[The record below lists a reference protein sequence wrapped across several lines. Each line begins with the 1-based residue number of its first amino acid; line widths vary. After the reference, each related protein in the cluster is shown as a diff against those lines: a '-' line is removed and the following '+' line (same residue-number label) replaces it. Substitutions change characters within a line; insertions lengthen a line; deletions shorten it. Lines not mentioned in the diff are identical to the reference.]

1 MKDLSFIINGISWQ
15 VRIVP
20 PTYPALLMNYDRF
33 TLGCCDNNTKT
44 IYIAA
49 GLSEDKF
56 YKVLGHEVTHA
67 AMFSYQVLL
76 TQDQEE
82 LLADIISTYGKEIV
96 IVTNRVF
103 RKIKKQGMY

>member
-1 MKDLSFIINGISWQ
+1 MDGLSFVINGIVWRVS
-15 VRIVP
+15 IVP
-20 PTYPALLMNYDRF
+20 PTFPTLLGRNGF
-33 TLGCCDNNTKT
+33 TLGSCDNNTKT
-44 IYIAA
+44 IYIVD
-49 GLSEDKF
+49 GLDESKF

-67 AMFSYQVLL
+67 AMFSYGVSL
-76 TQDQEE
+76 TYDQEE

>member
-1 MKDLSFIINGISWQ
+1 
-15 VRIVP
+15 
-20 PTYPALLMNYDRF
+20 MNYDRF
-33 TLGCCDNNTKT
+33 TLGCCDNATKT
-44 IYIAA
+44 IYIAD

-67 AMFSYQVLL
+67 AIFSYQVIL
-76 TQDQEE
+76 TEDQEE

-96 IVTNRVF
+96 LVTNRVF